1 MKNVRSFHKKQANQK
16 KKKKKQFKKIIAKNI
31 LGFR

>member
-1 MKNVRSFHKKQANQK
+1 MYDHSTKNKQTKKK
-16 KKKKKQFKKIIAKNI
+16 KKKKKQFKKVIAKNI